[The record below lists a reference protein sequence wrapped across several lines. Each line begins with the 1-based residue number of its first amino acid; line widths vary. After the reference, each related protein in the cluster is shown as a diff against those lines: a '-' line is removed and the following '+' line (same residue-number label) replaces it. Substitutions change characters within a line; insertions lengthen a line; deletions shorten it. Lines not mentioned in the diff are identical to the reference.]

1 MAMKR
6 LDRLALVVAVL
17 SFVVLVAG
25 IALIYPP
32 AALIVAGVGP
42 LALCLDHLRGA
53 A

>member
-1 MAMKR
+1 MAISINR
-6 LDRLALVVAVL
+6 IIPIGAVL
-17 SFVVLVAG
+17 SFAVVVAG

-32 AALIVAGVGP
+32 AAVIVAGAGP